1 MSTFEIILVV
11 GVVCIEG
18 AIGSVA
24 IALDKLRGPVN
35 DPSDGLHKNLQNS
48 SGARRMEGPTEW

>member
-24 IALDKLRGPVN
+24 IALDKLRGSVN
-35 DPSDGLHKNLQNS
+35 GPKDGLHKNLRNS